1 MAWQAVKFE
10 SRGIEAWPQPATPV
24 FFFCPSGLDVVSP
37 ESVKRKRFGATG
49 SDLRAFIRAF
59 EFLASGLTCR
69 AVRIRFRLME
79 TETLPEIIEDTKE
92 KVENAFAK
100 NWNVIVWNDP
110 INLMS
115 YVVFVFMKVLAF
127 PKEKATKH
135 MLEVHHE
142 GKSCVATETR
152 EKAELYHQQLQG
164 FGLSVT
170 IERTES

>member
-1 MAWQAVKFE
+1 
-10 SRGIEAWPQPATPV
+10 
-24 FFFCPSGLDVVSP
+24 
-37 ESVKRKRFGATG
+37 
-49 SDLRAFIRAF
+49 
-59 EFLASGLTCR
+59 
-69 AVRIRFRLME
+69 ME

-135 MLEVHHE
+135 MLEVHQK

-170 IERTES
+170 IEQTEP